1 MSVRSLAVP
10 SLAAALLAGC
20 VTVPTG
26 PAVMVMPGVQKSFD
40 QFRVDEGECR
50 NYAQAVLGGPNA
62 AQPGN
67 DAAAANAVAGA
78 ALGAAAGA
86 ILGAVTGHAGNG
98 AAIGAGTGLIFGS
111 AAGSN
116 SAGYSSYALQRQY
129 DGAYLQCMYARGNQ
143 VPGQV
148 AYRVVTPAPRTPVY
162 SYPPANYPPPNAA
175 PGNYP
180 PPNYPPPNVA
190 PGNYPPPNY
199 PPPNIAPGN
208 YPPPNYPPPN

>member
-1 MSVRSLAVP
+1 MSVRSLVVP
-10 SLAAALLAGC
+10 SLAVALLAGC

-26 PAVMVMPGVQKSFD
+26 PAVMVMPGAQKSFD
-40 QFRVDEGECR
+40 QFRVDEGDCR

-62 AQPGN
+62 AQPAN

-86 ILGAVTGHAGNG
+86 IIGAVTGHAGNG
-98 AAIGAGTGLIFGS
+98 AAIGAGTGLLFGS

-116 SAGYSSYALQRQY
+116 TAGYSSYALQRQY

-148 AYRVVTPAPRTPVY
+148 AYRVVAPAPRIPGLQL
-162 SYPPANYPPPNAA
+162 PAGELSAA
-175 PGNYP
+175 ERRSGQLPAAELSAAERRAGQLPAAELPAAESVPG
-180 PPNYPPPNVA
+180 
-190 PGNYPPPNY
+190 
-199 PPPNIAPGN
+199 
-208 YPPPNYPPPN
+208 

>member
-1 MSVRSLAVP
+1 MSMRSLAVP
-10 SLAAALLAGC
+10 SLAVALLAGC

-26 PAVMVMPGVQKSFD
+26 PAVMVMPGTQKSFD
-40 QFRVDEGECR
+40 QFRIDEGECR

-62 AQPGN
+62 AQPAN

-86 ILGAVTGHAGNG
+86 IIGSVSGNAGSG
-98 AAIGAGTGLIFGS
+98 AAIGAGTGLLFGS

-116 SAGYSSYALQRQY
+116 TAGYSSYALQKQY
-129 DGAYLQCMYARGNQ
+129 DVAYMQCMYARGNQ

-148 AYRVVTPAPRTPVY
+148 AYRGAPPRTPVY
-162 SYPPANYPPPNAA
+162 S
-175 PGNYP
+175 YP

-199 PPPNIAPGN
+199 PPPN
-208 YPPPNYPPPN
+208 YPPPR

>member
-1 MSVRSLAVP
+1 MSVRSLVVP
-10 SLAAALLAGC
+10 SLAVALLAGC

-26 PAVMVMPGVQKSFD
+26 PAVMVMPGAQKSFD
-40 QFRVDEGECR
+40 QFRVDDGDCR

-62 AQPGN
+62 AQPAN

-86 ILGAVTGHAGNG
+86 ILGSVTGHAGNG
-98 AAIGAGTGLIFGS
+98 AAIGAGTGLLFGS

-129 DGAYLQCMYARGNQ
+129 DVAYLQCMYARGNQ

-148 AYRVVTPAPRTPVY
+148 AYRVAAPAPRTPVY
-162 SYPPANYPPPNAA
+162 SYPPPNYPPPNVA

-199 PPPNIAPGN
+199 PPPN
-208 YPPPNYPPPN
+208 

>member
-10 SLAAALLAGC
+10 SLAVVLLAGC

-26 PAVMVMPGVQKSFD
+26 PAVMAMPGAQKNFD
-40 QFRVDEGECR
+40 QFRVDDADCR

-62 AQPGN
+62 AQPAN

-86 ILGAVTGHAGNG
+86 IIGAVSGNAGSG
-98 AAIGAGTGLIFGS
+98 AAIGAGTGLVFGS

-116 SAGYSSYALQRQY
+116 TAGYSSYALQRQY

-148 AYRVVTPAPRTPVY
+148 AYRGAAPPPRTPVY
-162 SYPPANYPPPNAA
+162 SYPP
-175 PGNYP
+175 
-180 PPNYPPPNVA
+180 PNYPPPSVA

-199 PPPNIAPGN
+199 PPPN
-208 YPPPNYPPPN
+208 YPPRN